1 MNIYRV
7 FSWSNVPK
15 SPSGEAMFVPTPCD
29 NGLLL
34 LRAAVVVSDVEG
46 IQGTRK
52 WRVRVDRIEIDQF
65 VMVIADP
72 VRGTNN

>member
-1 MNIYRV
+1 
-7 FSWSNVPK
+7 
-15 SPSGEAMFVPTPCD
+15 MFVPTPCD

-46 IQGTRK
+46 IQGTRN

-65 VMVIADP
+65 VRVIADP